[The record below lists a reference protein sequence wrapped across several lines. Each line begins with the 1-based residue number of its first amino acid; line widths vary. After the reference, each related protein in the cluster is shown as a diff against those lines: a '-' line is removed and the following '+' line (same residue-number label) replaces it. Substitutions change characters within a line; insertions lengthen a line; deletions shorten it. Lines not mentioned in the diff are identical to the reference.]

1 MMSSEPQSFL
11 ADREI
16 KGHMNSAV
24 LTLLAKTL
32 PPAAMA
38 SDGQG
43 LRCVANK
50 ADMLRQSH

>member
-1 MMSSEPQSFL
+1 MSSEPQSFL

-24 LTLLAKTL
+24 LTLLAKTI